1 MAALVAA
8 VAMAALA
15 AAMLRPWRVEGSL
28 KATTEES
35 VVSLAGGLG
44 AFGVSASAAAILG
57 GTGVLAVHVRSR
69 ERWRRVVPEVSTEA
83 LLVWLEQPAP
93 PQEPPGRLARLVAPA
108 RDALLARTDMKA
120 LPRLGLDVFRG
131 LRDVRVRGTLRCGFE
146 DPTLTGKAAAV
157 LFPLA
162 ALVAPFGTFEPSFD
176 WSGRTVID
184 GGAEISFGVSPALVL
199 REVLRFAW
207 RHVHLRRKQSDVS
220 STLPVSST

>member
-1 MAALVAA
+1 M
-8 VAMAALA
+8 
-15 AAMLRPWRVEGSL
+15 
-28 KATTEES
+28 
-35 VVSLAGGLG
+35 
-44 AFGVSASAAAILG
+44 
-57 GTGVLAVHVRSR
+57 
-69 ERWRRVVPEVSTEA
+69 
-83 LLVWLEQPAP
+83 WLEQPAP